1 MKEEGGQKKKKI
13 DAAQRLGGSYAR
25 GPHFVSEKK
34 KEAKMGKEGE
44 MALSQ
49 APSLLRGLRVR
60 FHCGVAVTSHT
71 PGILVFYFI
80 LLYVL
85 RFLLLL
91 SWLTATAY
99 DIQFTIRL
107 SLYGCFVVPLG
118 TSLLLCGAL
127 A

>member
-1 MKEEGGQKKKKI
+1 
-13 DAAQRLGGSYAR
+13 
-25 GPHFVSEKK
+25 
-34 KEAKMGKEGE
+34 MGKEGE